1 MRMTRSLR
9 LPSGLRL
16 MNFLLGSWTGVVF
29 AFLYIPILLLAVF
42 SFNDSQL
49 NLHWE
54 GFTLDWYRAL
64 AEDTVLLEA
73 TKNSLIIAAITTVL
87 ATTLGTAGAWL
98 LHRYRFPLRR
108 LFNTLIFIPMVIP
121 EIIMGISLLIL
132 FSIGIGWAEQMQG
145 AAWAPQWL
153 ADAEFGLGYTTVI
166 ISHVTFCFPFVLV
179 AVQAR
184 LAGVDPA
191 LEEAAMDLGATPW
204 RAFWHVMVP
213 FMAPAIVSGALLAF
227 TLSMD
232 EVIVTF
238 FTAGSD
244 SQTLPLKIFGRV
256 KKGLDPSLNA
266 ISTVFI
272 LATAALVVISEWIK
286 RPKPRNSTSP

>member
-1 MRMTRSLR
+1 MSRTLR
-9 LPSGLRL
+9 LPSGLKL
-16 MNFLLGSWTGVVF
+16 MNFLLGSWTGIVF
-29 AFLYIPILLLAVF
+29 AFLYLPIVLLVVY

-49 NLHWE
+49 NIRWE
-54 GFTLDWYRAL
+54 GFTFDWYRAL
-64 AEDTVLLEA
+64 AEDSVLIGA
-73 TKNSLIIAAITTVL
+73 MQNSLIIAAATTVL
-87 ATTLGTAGAWL
+87 SVIIGTAGAWL

-108 LFNTLIFIPMVIP
+108 VLNTLIFVPMVIP

-132 FSIGIGWAEQMQG
+132 FSLGITWLEGWQNAAG
-145 AAWAPQWL
+145 APAWL
-153 ADAEFGLGYTTVI
+153 GNMEFGLGFTTVI
-166 ISHVTFCFPFVLV
+166 IAHVTFCFPFVLV

-191 LEEAAMDLGATPW
+191 LEEAALDLGASPL

-213 FMAPAIVSGALLAF
+213 YMLPAIISGALMAF

-232 EVIVTF
+232 EIIVTY

-244 SQTLPLKIFGRV
+244 SQTLPLRIFGRV

-272 LATAALVVISEWIK
+272 LATAGLVVLSEWLK
-286 RPKPRNSTSP
+286 RPSRELSKR

>member
-1 MRMTRSLR
+1 MTRSLR